1 MKRTLILSIA
11 LSLVWQMSGFVL
23 ADGAKDEKAKSKAA
37 ELIAQ
42 ARSALGGEKLKSLQS
57 LYLSSAYR
65 RVIGD
70 REMSGEVEYEMLLP
84 DKIKRSETLSPM
96 PNMEITRIDVLNGN
110 QIWNDSKSGGM
121 GGGGMVMINRG
132 PAANNPQ
139 IQAAIENGVRADL
152 TRIMLT
158 FLLASPTSIP
168 VEYAFAGEAESPDG
182 KADAVDITGANN
194 FNVRLFLDQKTHR
207 PLMFTYRG
215 RQPQMMMRTVMGGPG
230 GNREEAEK
238 RAKEEADRASA
249 NMQAPPEVEFQMA
262 LDDYRAVDGVQFPHS
277 ITRSVDG
284 KVTEELT
291 LKKIKVNA
299 PIKPQTFEKN

>member
-11 LSLVWQMSGFVL
+11 LSLVWQLSGFVL
-23 ADGAKDEKAKSKAA
+23 ADGPKDEKSKSKAA

-42 ARSALGGEKLKSLQS
+42 ARAALGGDKLKSLQS
-57 LYLSSAYR
+57 LYLSGSYR
-65 RVIGD
+65 RVMGD

-110 QIWNDSKSGGM
+110 QIWNDSRSGGA

-132 PAANNPQ
+132 PAASNPQ
-139 IQAAIENGVRADL
+139 MQAAIENGVRADF
-152 TRIMLT
+152 TRTMLT
-158 FLLASPTSIP
+158 FLLTAPTSIP
-168 VEYAFAGEAESPDG
+168 VEYSFVGEAESPDG
-182 KADAVDITGANN
+182 KADAVDITGPNN
-194 FNVRLFLDQKTHR
+194 FNVRLFIDQKTHR

-215 RQPQMMMRTVMGGPG
+215 RQPQMIMRTMPANAR
-230 GNREEAEK
+230 NREEAEK
-238 RAKEEADRASA
+238 KAREAADHESA
-249 NMQAPPEVEFQMA
+249 RMQAPPEVEFQMA
-262 LDDYRAVDGVQFPHS
+262 LDDYRAVDGVHFPHS

-291 LKKIKVNA
+291 LKKIKVNS
-299 PIKPQTFEKN
+299 PIKTQIFEKN

>member
-11 LSLVWQMSGFVL
+11 LSLVWQLSGLVM
-23 ADGAKDEKAKSKAA
+23 ADGVQDEKAKSKAA

-42 ARSALGGEKLKSLQS
+42 ARAALGGEKLKSLQS
-57 LYLSSAYR
+57 LYLSGSYR
-65 RVIGD
+65 RVMGE

-110 QIWNDSKSGGM
+110 QVWNDSKSGGM

-139 IQAAIENGVRADL
+139 ILAAIENGVRADF
-152 TRIMLT
+152 TRVMLT
-158 FLLASPTSIP
+158 FLLAAPTSIP

-182 KADAVDITGANN
+182 KADAVDVTGPNK

-215 RQPQMMMRTVMGGPG
+215 RQPQMIMRTMTASG
-230 GNREEAEK
+230 GNREEA
-238 RAKEEADRASA
+238 AKKAREEADHAAA

-262 LDDYRAVDGVQFPHS
+262 LDDYRAVEGVQFPHS
-277 ITRSVDG
+277 ITSSVDG

>member
-1 MKRTLILSIA
+1 
-11 LSLVWQMSGFVL
+11 
-23 ADGAKDEKAKSKAA
+23 
-37 ELIAQ
+37 
-42 ARSALGGEKLKSLQS
+42 
-57 LYLSSAYR
+57 
-65 RVIGD
+65 
-70 REMSGEVEYEMLLP
+70 
-84 DKIKRSETLSPM
+84 
-96 PNMEITRIDVLNGN
+96 
-110 QIWNDSKSGGM
+110 
-121 GGGGMVMINRG
+121 MVMINRG
-132 PAANNPQ
+132 PAANSPQ
-139 IQAAIENGVRADL
+139 MKEAMENGVRADF
-152 TRIMLT
+152 TRVMLT
-158 FLLASPTSIP
+158 FLLAAPTSIP

-182 KADAVDITGANN
+182 KADAVDVTGPNN

-215 RQPQMMMRTVMGGPG
+215 RQPQMIMRSVMGGPS

-238 RAKEEADRASA
+238 KAKEEADRAAA
-249 NMQAPPEVEFQMA
+249 NMQAPPEVEFQIT